1 MQHFFLVLFLPR
13 WHFFLISEKKFRN
26 SPQFL
31 PIFSFQKAP
40 NWFFYDNLLVMGWVG
55 KSRVWVR
62 FGFVIFFGFGSE
74 KSFNSKKPQKDDP
87 KDWIITYEKYNNL
100 SSICKVNDFIW
111 FEKGWSDKTANATAG
126 PSNSEFNQVRF
137 KIWVFHFWQA
147 KKML

>member
-1 MQHFFLVLFLPR
+1 
-13 WHFFLISEKKFRN
+13 
-26 SPQFL
+26 
-31 PIFSFQKAP
+31 
-40 NWFFYDNLLVMGWVG
+40 MGWVG